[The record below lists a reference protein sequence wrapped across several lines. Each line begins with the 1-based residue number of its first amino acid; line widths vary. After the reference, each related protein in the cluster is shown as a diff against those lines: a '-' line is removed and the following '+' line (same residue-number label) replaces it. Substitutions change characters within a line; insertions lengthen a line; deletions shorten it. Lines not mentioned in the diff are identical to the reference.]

1 MTIKSLN
8 TVRDYVKFNELQKP
22 KDYFV
27 ICPHT
32 NIKVSNKDFK
42 KNLDKVN
49 YYLTVQKGQEKG
61 SIICTLIENSLS
73 SIHLMLGIMY
83 SGMIQVPLNIV
94 AGEEQLSY
102 VVNHS
107 DAKIIFVSSKYL
119 DLAQRITSKISRDI
133 EIFEINKDTFVNQL
147 DAPEKIIPEVEG
159 PDYVIAH
166 GRRFAKDEV
175 PYEEI
180 KVDIDQHDP
189 ALLIYTSGT
198 TGKPK
203 GVMLS
208 HSNILAGGK
217 NVVLSH
223 KINTNDRALCVLPLF
238 HINGAI
244 VTIIGPLVSQSSLV
258 LCERFSVTNFWKFI
272 SKFKCTWFSVVP
284 TIISALLN
292 KFSENEINGL
302 DLSSLRFGRSASAAL
317 APEIHKRFEEK
328 FKTIMIE
335 TMGLTETCAPILSN
349 PLPPG
354 KIKYG
359 SPGIPYGNKVKII
372 DKKLRDVPRK
382 TIGQICV
389 KGQNVMKEYYKN
401 SEETKKCFIDD
412 WFLTGD
418 LGFMDEENYVFV
430 QGRIKEL
437 IIKGGEN
444 ISPREIDDVLY
455 QHPNVIE
462 AAAFAMPCS
471 HYGEKIEAGVVLKN
485 EKSLKENDLITYC
498 KQFLGDFKSPSKIH
512 FFDKL
517 PKGSSGKI
525 QRFKIKNLINK

>member
-32 NIKVSNKDFK
+32 NIKVSNKDFR
-42 KNLDKVN
+42 KNLDKIN
-49 YYLTVQKGQEKG
+49 YYLTVQKKQKKG

-83 SGMIQVPLNIV
+83 SGMTQVPLNIV

-107 DAKIIFVSSKYL
+107 DAKIIFVSLNHL
-119 DLAQRITSKISRDI
+119 DLAQRITSKVSRDI
-133 EIFEINKDTFVNQL
+133 EIIEISKDTFVDQL
-147 DAPEKIIPEVEG
+147 ETS
-159 PDYVIAH
+159 H
-166 GRRFAKDEV
+166 
-175 PYEEI
+175 EEI

-208 HSNILAGGK
+208 HRNILAGGK

-284 TIISALLN
+284 TIISSLLS
-292 KFSENEINGL
+292 KYSHEEINSL
-302 DLSSLRFGRSASAAL
+302 DLSSIRFGRSASAAL
-317 APEIHKRFEEK
+317 APETHKNFEQK
-328 FKTIMIE
+328 YKIKMIE
-335 TMGLTETCAPILSN
+335 TLGLTESCAPILSN
-349 PLPPG
+349 PLPP
-354 KIKYG
+354 KKNKYG
-359 SPGIPYGNKVKII
+359 SPGIPYGNEVMIADSKFNEISRNTV
-372 DKKLRDVPRK
+372 
-382 TIGQICV
+382 GQICI
-389 KGQNVMKEYYKN
+389 KGKNVMKKYYKN
-401 SEETKKCFIDD
+401 PEETKKSFYKD

-418 LGFMDEENYVFV
+418 LGFMDEESYVFV
-430 QGRIKEL
+430 KGRAKEL

-455 QHPNVIE
+455 QHPAVLE
-462 AAAFAMPCS
+462 AAAFATKCE
-471 HYGEKIEAGVVLKN
+471 HYGEKIEAGIVLKKNHKVMEN
-485 EKSLKENDLITYC
+485 ELIKHCENLIG
-498 KQFLGDFKSPSKIH
+498 KFKSPNKIH
-512 FFDKL
+512 FLSEL
-517 PKGSSGKI
+517 PKGPSGKI
-525 QRFKIKNLINK
+525 QRFKIKDII

>member
-32 NIKVSNKDFK
+32 NIKVSNKDFR
-42 KNLDKVN
+42 KNLDKIN
-49 YYLTVQKGQEKG
+49 YYLTVQKKQKKG

-107 DAKIIFVSSKYL
+107 DAKIIFVSLNYL
-119 DLAQRITSKISRDI
+119 DLAQRITSKASRDI
-133 EIFEINKDTFVNQL
+133 EIIKINKDTFVDQL
-147 DAPEKIIPEVEG
+147 QTSQK
-159 PDYVIAH
+159 
-166 GRRFAKDEV
+166 
-175 PYEEI
+175 EI
-180 KVDIDQHDP
+180 KIDIDLQDP

-208 HSNILAGGK
+208 HNNILAGGK
-217 NVVLSH
+217 NVSLSH
-223 KINTNDRALCVLPLF
+223 NIKTNDRALCVLPLF

-244 VTIIGPLVSQSSLV
+244 VTIIGPLV
-258 LCERFSVTNFWKFI
+258 R
-272 SKFKCTWFSVVP
+272 
-284 TIISALLN
+284 
-292 KFSENEINGL
+292 INGL

-317 APEIHKRFEEK
+317 APETHKKFEEK
-328 FKTIMIE
+328 FKTRMIE
-335 TMGLTETCAPILSN
+335 TLGLTETCAPILSN

-354 KIKYG
+354 KTKYG
-359 SPGIPYGNKVKII
+359 SPGIPYGNKVKIV
-372 DKKLRDVPRK
+372 DKKLEDVTRN

-401 SEETKKCFIDD
+401 PEETKKSFIDD

-455 QHPNVIE
+455 KHPSVIE
-462 AAAFAMPCS
+462 AAAFAVPCS
-471 HYGEKIEAGVVLKN
+471 HYGEKIEAGVVLNNK
-485 EKSLKENDLITYC
+485 KSFKEEDLIIHC

-512 FFDKL
+512 FLKEM

-525 QRFKIKNLINK
+525 QRFKIKSLIYK